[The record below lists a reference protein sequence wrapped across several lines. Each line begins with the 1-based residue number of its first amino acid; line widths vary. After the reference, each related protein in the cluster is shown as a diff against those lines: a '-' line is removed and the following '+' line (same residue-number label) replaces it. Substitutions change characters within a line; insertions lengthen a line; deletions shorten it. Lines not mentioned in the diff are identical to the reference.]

1 MTRQSTLI
9 ALLQLLIVSL
19 LPHSL
24 FALDSN
30 VKNLVVFGDSY
41 SDLGNFHRWTN
52 GPVWSENVAVAWNA
66 SLYSFAYTG
75 SACDNELFPNVSAAD
90 QMPSIRDQIEM
101 FYNLDLNLDPTETV
115 FAVWVGINDIQKSY
129 QQSLGTDELP
139 DFKNVAL
146 CIGQQLRNIRKVFHA
161 SRIMVF
167 NVPPLERMPF
177 FADNDEHADKEVWGQ
192 AAVELNRMLQNDV
205 VSLNKHHHALEL
217 DLVDVHSLLSDIAAD
232 PPIFGFSDA
241 THAYLDACQGAC
253 QDEIND
259 FVWWDRT
266 HLTGGAHHVIANSIL
281 LAGSYAQSTSVDIT
295 LTNVQALLEDPK
307 SRYRSPVYIP
317 PPNTGL
323 IDQIVQE
330 MTKSTP
336 STIEVQQDLDDE
348 YLLGASHLLN
358 RVFIWS
364 TLVLAV
370 AAVLFA
376 WRRQQQHRRSP
387 CRCRSGGGLLDPS
400 SIESQHR
407 GRYFSP
413 FRPNNSNGNSEMTE
427 TK

>member
-1 MTRQSTLI
+1 MTRHSTLI
-9 ALLQLLIVSL
+9 VLLHCVLASL
-19 LPHSL
+19 FPQTL
-24 FALDSN
+24 FALESN

-75 SACDNELFPNVSAAD
+75 SACDNDLFPNVSAAD

-101 FYNLDLNLDPTETV
+101 FYNLDMNVDPSETV
-115 FAVWVGINDIQKSY
+115 FAVYVGINDIQKSY
-129 QQSLGTDELP
+129 QQSIGTENAVP
-139 DFKNVAL
+139 DFKDVAL
-146 CIGQQLRNIRKVFHA
+146 CIGQQIRNIRKVFHA
-161 SRIMVF
+161 NRIMVF

-177 FADNDEHADKEVWGQ
+177 FADNAIHTDKEAWGQ
-192 AAVELNRMLQNDV
+192 AAEELNRMLQDDV
-205 VSLNKHHHALEL
+205 VKLNKHHHALEL

-232 PPIFGFSDA
+232 PSIFGFVDA
-241 THAYLDACQGAC
+241 SSAYLDACQGAC
-253 QDEIND
+253 QEEIDE

-266 HLTGGAHHVIANSIL
+266 HLTGGAHRVIANSIL
-281 LAGSYAQSTSVDIT
+281 LAGSYAQSTSVDIS
-295 LTNVQALLEDPK
+295 LTNVQKLLDDPK
-307 SRYRSPVYIP
+307 SPYRSPVYIP

-330 MTKSTP
+330 MVKSTP
-336 STIEVQQDLDDE
+336 SGIEFQQDDLEDE
-348 YLLGASHLLN
+348 LKERHVMSRIL
-358 RVFIWS
+358 VWF
-364 TLVLAV
+364 TLAIAV
-370 AAVLFA
+370 GAVLIA
-376 WRRQQQHRRSP
+376 WRRRRHRSP
-387 CRCRSGGGLLDPS
+387 CRCHSGGGLLDPS

-413 FRPNNSNGNSEMTE
+413 FRPNNNSPMIE